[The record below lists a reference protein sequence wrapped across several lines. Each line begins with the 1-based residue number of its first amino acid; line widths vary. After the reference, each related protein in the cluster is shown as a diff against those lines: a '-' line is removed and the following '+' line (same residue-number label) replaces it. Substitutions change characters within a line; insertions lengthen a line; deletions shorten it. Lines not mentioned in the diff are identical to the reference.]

1 MDKIISIDEIM
12 SLYKQCNVVL
22 KDDQNIRTEINK
34 GTLNNKLNSTFNNS
48 LSSILNVT
56 FSDTTAIMN
65 GGTQL

>member
-1 MDKIISIDEIM
+1 MGKIISIDEIM
-12 SLYKQCNVVL
+12 SLYKQCNVAL

-48 LSSILNVT
+48 LSSISNVT
-56 FSDTTAIMN
+56 FSDTTVTMN